1 MIIGVDYY
9 PEQWD
14 RSLWEHDII
23 TMAQTGVKVVRFG
36 EFSWSKL
43 EPREGEFDFEWLD
56 DIMKLCAGA
65 GMGIVMGVPTNCP
78 PQWLY
83 ESHPEIVRT
92 GEDGKPLQTGIR
104 GHRCINSPVFVQY
117 ARRITTQIVRR
128 YNANRSIVA
137 WQIDNELEAYSCTC
151 PTCRDKFRAWLFEK
165 YADIELINKAFGN
178 SVWSGEYS
186 SPQQILPPNAYP
198 KAWQNPAL
206 CLDWYRFCNDSVV
219 SFIKEIAIAIR
230 KECPKA
236 VLTTNTCF
244 SSNTPDFYKLF
255 GELDF
260 VSYDNYPPIRL
271 PEYKEQLYSHAFY
284 LDLMRG
290 VRDQKFWVMEQLSG
304 PTGCWQPMSPAPLPG
319 QLKGYSLQAF
329 AHGADAVIHF
339 RWRTAL
345 TGAEMFWHGIFDHS
359 GKPNRRFEEFTD
371 LCRIAAR
378 LGALD
383 NTSIVSEIAIVYSP
397 ECSYALSIQ
406 PQTEDFRYVDQLRR
420 FHAAFSRFGAN
431 IDVVPPTA
439 DLSGYKIVVAP
450 SMFVNR
456 RSATE
461 NLYRFVINGGTLVLT
476 CRSGV
481 KDEHNNCIMDD
492 LPTVFKELVGAEI
505 SEYDPI
511 GSMDRTMRDF
521 SGTEYYCREWCD
533 ILQPT
538 TARAYCEYADGFY
551 KGCPA
556 VTMNR
561 YCSGVTYY
569 VGTIS
574 TPDFY
579 EGFVSNLMTQTKI
592 PKLKGLPEGVEVT
605 TRTNGKEEYIF
616 FFNNSDEPAEISL
629 PKSMYSLISATGK
642 DHLKLA
648 PFETDI
654 VRK

>member
-9 PEQWD
+9 PEQCD
-14 RSLWEHDII
+14 RTLWEHDII
-23 TMAQTGVKVVRFG
+23 TMAQTGVKVVRLG
-36 EFSWSKL
+36 EFSWSRL
-43 EPREGEFDFEWLD
+43 EPREGDYDFEWLD
-56 DIMKLCAGA
+56 EIMKLCASA
-65 GMGIVMGVPTNCP
+65 GLGIIMGIPTNCP
-78 PQWLY
+78 PLWLY
-83 ESHPEIVRT
+83 ESYPDIVRI
-92 GEDGKPLQTGIR
+92 GEDGKPVQTGVR
-104 GHRCINSPVFVQY
+104 GHRCINSPVFIQH

-137 WQIDNELEAYSCTC
+137 WQIDNELEAYPCTC
-151 PTCRDKFRAWLFEK
+151 PACRDKFRAWLLDK
-165 YADIELINKAFGN
+165 YADVEMINKAFGN
-178 SVWSGEYS
+178 VVWSGEYNNAS
-186 SPQQILPPNAYP
+186 QIQPPTAYP

-206 CLDWYRFCNDSVV
+206 CLEWYRFCNDSIINYV
-219 SFIKEIAIAIR
+219 KEIAITIR
-230 KECPKA
+230 RECPKA

-244 SSNTPDFYKLF
+244 SSNTPDFYRLF

-260 VSYDNYPPIRL
+260 VSYDNYPPIRM
-271 PEYKEQLYSHAFY
+271 PEDKQQPYSHAFY

-290 VRDQKFWVMEQLSG
+290 VREQKFWVMEQLSG
-304 PTGCWQPMSPAPLPG
+304 PTGSWSPMSPAPQPG

-359 GKPNRRFEEFTD
+359 GKPNRRFTEFSD
-371 LCRIAAR
+371 LCRIAGR
-378 LGALD
+378 LGMLEH
-383 NTSIVSEIAIVYSP
+383 TEIVSDIALLYSP
-397 ECSYALSIQ
+397 ESSYALDIQ
-406 PQTEDFRYVDQLRR
+406 PQTAGFSYMEQLRR
-420 FHAAFSRFGAN
+420 FHYAFSKYGAN
-431 IDVVPPTA
+431 IDIVYPGT
-439 DLSGYKIVVAP
+439 DLSKYKLVVAP
-450 SMFVNR
+450 SLFVNKR
-456 RSATE
+456 AVTE

-476 CRSGV
+476 CRTGV

-511 GSMDRTMRDF
+511 GDIKRTMRDF
-521 SGTEYYCREWCD
+521 SGSEYPCLEWCD

-538 TARAYCEYADGFY
+538 SARAYSEYTDGFY
-551 KGCPA
+551 TGCPA

-574 TPDFY
+574 TQEFY
-579 EGFVSNLMTQTKI
+579 DGFASNLMTQTKI
-592 PKLKGLPEGVEVT
+592 PKLKGLPQGVEVT
-605 TRTNGKEEYIF
+605 TRTNGKEEFIF
-616 FFNNSDEPAEISL
+616 FFNNSEETAEISL

-642 DHLKLA
+642 DHLVLA